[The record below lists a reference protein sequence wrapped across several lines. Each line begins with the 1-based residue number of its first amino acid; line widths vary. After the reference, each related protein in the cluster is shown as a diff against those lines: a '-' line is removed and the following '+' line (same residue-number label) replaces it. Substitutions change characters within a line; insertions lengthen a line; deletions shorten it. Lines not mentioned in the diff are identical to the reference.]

1 MHLRDRPATQFNLG
15 SKSLTARQRMTFIL
29 VCLAML
35 LVPAHIVSA
44 SGGTEPPSGK
54 LGFGFFVLAGNDENA
69 DGLEKNNRMWFAI
82 EPGSTGS
89 REFRVSSTSQV
100 TQIMS
105 MGLIPAVRENGGKL
119 VAAPELSS
127 DAASWVSFEPSKFDL
142 APGDSKTVK
151 ISFAPPI
158 GTDPVFIESFIEVN
172 ANKKAAQASQYAIPT
187 ALATNFPVTLTVGNV
202 DQLAINFEILDVE
215 GFLDDAG
222 PQLRVYVKNAGR
234 TPISPSGFVQFSSLD
249 FDSVRSDELKFAGTS
264 IFPNKVGSIDVP
276 VSDPV
281 TAGKWRVLVSASQG
295 STRITEIFE
304 KDLTFD
310 GPPKGLNIPFS
321 MNWERILLALF
332 AILLLVIAKRSGSKS
347 PSGGSIRSRML
358 AFSSSGALNALAIW
372 WKNVTAEIKLDEQS
386 EVYADNDAPSIG
398 LEPLKD
404 PAVEHVIAEEVT
416 DSTDEIETIS
426 AVRVSENPNYKSVL
440 RAVSKWVQSAQAE
453 TAVSVNPEAEQII
466 VEVSPINVQTA
477 NQDLDEFQVIKLQ
490 SEKLR
495 ELQELFTD
503 GIISKTQF
511 DRKRKEILDRL

>member
-1 MHLRDRPATQFNLG
+1 MRLRDRPATQFNLG
-15 SKSLTARQRMTFIL
+15 GKSLMIRWRTAFIL
-29 VCLAML
+29 VCLAI
-35 LVPAHIVSA
+35 LVVPTHIVSA

-54 LGFGFFVLAGNDENA
+54 LGFGFFVLAGNDVNA

-105 MGLIPAVRENGGKL
+105 IGLIPAARENGGKL

-202 DQLAINFEILDVE
+202 DQLAIDFEILDVE

-295 STRITEIFE
+295 SVRATKIFE

-310 GPPKGLNIPFS
+310 GPPKGLNLPFPI
-321 MNWERILLALF
+321 NWQRILLALF
-332 AILLLVIAKRSGSKS
+332 AVLLLVLAKRSGSKS
-347 PSGGSIRSRML
+347 PSGSSIKSKL
-358 AFSSSGALNALAIW
+358 SAFSSGGA
-372 WKNVTAEIKLDEQS
+372 S
-386 EVYADNDAPSIG
+386 
-398 LEPLKD
+398 KD
-404 PAVEHVIAEEVT
+404 PAVEHVIAEEAI
-416 DSTDEIETIS
+416 DSMDKVETIS
-426 AVRVSENPNYKSVL
+426 AVQVSKNPNDKSVL
-440 RAVSKWVQSAQAE
+440 SAVSEWVKSAQADS
-453 TAVSVNPEAEQII
+453 AVSVNQEVGQIVI
-466 VEVSPINVQTA
+466 ESIPGPVQIA
-477 NQDLDEFQVIKLQ
+477 NQKLDEFQEIKLQ

-495 ELQELFTD
+495 ELQKLFTE
-503 GIISKTQF
+503 GVISKAQF
-511 DRKRKEILDRL
+511 DKKREEILGQL